1 MISIY
6 KIKPK
11 FQQLLMPVLK
21 MLHKIGVTA
30 NMITWFAILLSIGT
44 GVTIYF
50 YPGKFA
56 LVLLPI
62 SLLIRMSL
70 NALDGMMARIYNMQ
84 SKKGEVLNELGD
96 VISDFI
102 MFFPIGVLFQLNNW
116 LLLSFLFFSLLNEYA
131 GILGKAVSG
140 ERRYDGPMGK
150 SDRALVVGLVSL
162 LLLVSQS
169 LISYS
174 NYLFLVVCALLL
186 VSTFVRINKTLKI

>member
-1 MISIY
+1 M
-6 KIKPK
+6 
-11 FQQLLMPVLK
+11 
-21 MLHKIGVTA
+21 A
-30 NMITWFAILLSIGT
+30 
-44 GVTIYF
+44 
-50 YPGKFA
+50 
-56 LVLLPI
+56 
-62 SLLIRMSL
+62 L

-102 MFFPIGVLFQLNNW
+102 MFFPIGVLFQLNIG
-116 LLLSFLFFSLLNEYA
+116 LLLSFLFFSLLNEYS

-140 ERRYDGPMGK
+140 VRRYDGPMGK

-162 LLLVSQS
+162 LLLVSPS

>member
-21 MLHKIGVTA
+21 MLNKIGVTA

-44 GVTIYF
+44 DVTIYF

-62 SLLIRMSL
+62 SLLIRMAL

-102 MFFPIGVLFQLNNW
+102 MFFPIGVLFQLNIG